1 MARILATFCAGAAAL
16 AVTACDGMGRKY
28 PPGYTD
34 DGVKFAEDGWFFST
48 GEELF
53 SITYT
58 GGTGPAQISIK
69 CDRREVGN
77 SDAAAVRML
86 DLVKL
91 EVATAQF
98 TPRQQWPQP
107 DVALT
112 IGETTGSGAATLA
125 PLKDG
130 ATLMTFSIINGRAR
144 DRLLRGIRQGQPIT
158 LSFADQTREIPG
170 PPQSMREAFAD
181 KCLGERQ

>member
-1 MARILATFCAGAAAL
+1 MTRILGVFLVGAAAL
-16 AVTACDGMGRKY
+16 NLAACDDVGRRY

-34 DGVKFAEDGWFFST
+34 DGIKFDEDGWFFST

-58 GGTGPAQISIK
+58 GGTGPAQITIK

-77 SDAAAVRML
+77 SDVQAVRML

-91 EVATAQF
+91 EVATVQF

-112 IGETTGSGAATLA
+112 IDETSGSGAATLE

-130 ATLMTFSIINGRAR
+130 ATLMTFTIKGRAR

-158 LSFADQTREIPG
+158 LSFADQTRDIPG

-181 KCLGERQ
+181 KCRGRR

>member
-1 MARILATFCAGAAAL
+1 MTRILGIFCACAAAL
-16 AVTACDGMGRKY
+16 ALSACDVAERKY

-34 DGVKFAEDGWFFST
+34 EGVKCDEDGWFFST

-86 DLVKL
+86 DLIKL
-91 EVATAQF
+91 EVATTQL

-112 IGETTGSGAATLA
+112 IDESSGWGAATLE

-130 ATLMTFSIINGRAR
+130 ATLMTFTIDGRAR
-144 DRLLRGIRQGQPIT
+144 DRLLRGIRQGKPMT
-158 LSFADQTREIPG
+158 LSFADQAREIPG

-181 KCLGERQ
+181 KCLGKRQ